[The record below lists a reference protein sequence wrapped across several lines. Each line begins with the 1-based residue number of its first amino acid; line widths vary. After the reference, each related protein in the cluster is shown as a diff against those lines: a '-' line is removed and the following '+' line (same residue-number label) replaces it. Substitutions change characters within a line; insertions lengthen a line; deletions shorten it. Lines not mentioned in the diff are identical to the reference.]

1 MGNISTRELAKLPL
15 FGEQEPNVLEYLS
28 KIVEE
33 KVHPAGFT
41 IFAEGSTGDALYI
54 IISGE
59 VLITKIVNKVTGET
73 KPLSLLGKGDFFG
86 EMSLLEDKPRFAS
99 AIAKTEVKLLR
110 LPRKEFE
117 NLFNSEPRVALK
129 QLFALINQLSTRL
142 RHTSEELTLLFEIG
156 RIIGSQRNLSEICSL
171 ILRQLKEVIPGTEA
185 GFFALENE
193 FTEEYEIVAAQGLA
207 EEFLNP
213 LPPEDPLV
221 NYFLQGKEHLLG
233 NDWEENSPEEKGRFY
248 IGKSI
253 LAVPLLS
260 KNLLLGKPSKLF
272 GLIVLLNYK
281 EKNAFRK
288 EDLQLLS
295 AVASQVASTIH
306 IIRYQ
311 EEEKAR
317 ERLARARERIS

>member
-1 MGNISTRELAKLPL
+1 M
-15 FGEQEPNVLEYLS
+15 
-28 KIVEE
+28 
-33 KVHPAGFT
+33 
-41 IFAEGSTGDALYI
+41 
-54 IISGE
+54 
-59 VLITKIVNKVTGET
+59 LITKTINKETGET
-73 KPLSLLGKGDFFG
+73 KPLALLEKGDFFG

-99 AIAKTEVKLLR
+99 AVAKTEVKLLR

-129 QLFALINQLSTRL
+129 QLFALINQLSARL

-156 RIIGSQRNLSEICSL
+156 RIIGSQRSLSEICSL
-171 ILRQLKEVIPGTEA
+171 ILRQLKEVIPGIEA

-193 FTEEYEIVAAQGLA
+193 FTEEYEIVSAQGVR
-207 EEFLNP
+207 EIPGFL
-213 LPPEDPLV
+213 LPEDPIIS
-221 NYFLQGKEHLLG
+221 YFLEGKEYLLI
-233 NDWEENSPEEKGRFY
+233 NNWDEKSLFFPREQFY

-260 KNLLLGKPSKLF
+260 KNLFLGKPSKLF
-272 GLIVLLNYK
+272 GLIVLLNYE

-317 ERLARARERIS
+317 ERLAQARERIS

>member
-1 MGNISTRELAKLPL
+1 MLIIK
-15 FGEQEPNVLEYLS
+15 
-28 KIVEE
+28 
-33 KVHPAGFT
+33 T
-41 IFAEGSTGDALYI
+41 I
-54 IISGE
+54 
-59 VLITKIVNKVTGET
+59 NKETGET
-73 KPLSLLGKGDFFG
+73 KLLALLEKGDFFG

-99 AIAKTEVKLLR
+99 AVAKTEVTLLR

-129 QLFALINQLSTRL
+129 QLFALINQLSARL

-156 RIIGSQRNLSEICSL
+156 RIIGSQRSLSEICSL

-213 LPPEDPLV
+213 LPPEDPLI
-221 NYFLQGKEHLLG
+221 NYFLKGKEYLLI
-233 NDWEENSPEEKGRFY
+233 NNWDEKLPFSPQERFY

-253 LAVPLLS
+253 LAVSLLS
-260 KNLLLGKPSKLF
+260 KNLLLGRPDKLF
-272 GLIVLLNYK
+272 GLIVLLNYE
-281 EKNAFRK
+281 EKNAFQK

-295 AVASQVASTIH
+295 AVASQVASTVH